1 MSLSEQADFEH
12 CASCGKPSSNKLLT
26 EFDDVILCGD
36 CVDRLREGGTIS
48 YWLPTEEEPPPPPEE
63 RFAELFEAARV
74 LLREGVTEEDQI
86 YPTLAFANELG
97 QGVVNFVEEK
107 DRLVSAYSSD
117 ADSWDEAVDWFSRKH
132 ASMRPVGVVDGV
144 LYLERIPVRVQVH
157 NYPIADVVVPRLVTI
172 SVFPH
177 RRSATP
183 EQVAALYDERLS
195 SAGIPHEQSASGQF
209 PYFAFEDGYLLF
221 EVGHKRTAVAPE
233 HIGTV
238 FRDRKPEFPHPRLVS
253 AFHKMLLGSASG
265 DGFARYL
272 VTRRRGPVPKPQ
284 ALIPACV
291 AFYLRDY
298 GDMREGAEAHR
309 LINEHVLREYQKEL
323 PEGHSDSAS
332 NQLWRDVDKVKNK
345 LLAAAYAIYRY
356 DPGHTA

>member
-1 MSLSEQADFEH
+1 M
-12 CASCGKPSSNKLLT
+12 N
-26 EFDDVILCGD
+26 LCGD

-48 YWLPTEEEPPPPPEE
+48 YWLPTEEEPPPPPVE

-144 LYLERIPVRVQVH
+144 LNLERIPVRVQVH
-157 NYPIADVVVPRLVTI
+157 NYPIADVVVPRVVTI
-172 SVFPH
+172 SVFPY

-238 FRDRKPEFPHPRLVS
+238 FPGPQTRVPPSSPRERVPQD
-253 AFHKMLLGSASG
+253 AFGFCFGRWVRSLPG
-265 DGFARYL
+265 DPQAGTCSKTPSSYSRL
-272 VTRRRGPVPKPQ
+272 RCVLSKRLRRHEGRRRSPPPNQ
-284 ALIPACV
+284 RA
-291 AFYLRDY
+291 R
-298 GDMREGAEAHR
+298 
-309 LINEHVLREYQKEL
+309 
-323 PEGHSDSAS
+323 SA
-332 NQLWRDVDKVKNK
+332 
-345 LLAAAYAIYRY
+345 
-356 DPGHTA
+356 